1 MARLTGPPDRSL
13 EVQIVSYE
21 FDPDGSAAARYDDFD
36 ANWLLIHMT
45 ADDGQRQWSA
55 TQPAFLTWELHS
67 LVSWLRAW
75 ADRVP
80 YVEQDTGGIEP
91 NLHFEAKDL
100 GSEVIIRAVFDLE
113 FNPPERRSRDTY
125 EGAVAI
131 DFEPG
136 VDGIHAFADELEE
149 ALRAFPI
156 RLRQADGYAMGE
168 IRLLGVSPEFVQAGP
183 GTSPPGSSLS
193 ADGSPVCMH
202 RPGEQVQI
210 ENFTLRVLGNVAT
223 PSSAWGAGELIAPDG
238 GKAYLVWSVFPNTQ
252 PGVIRGWRPMDGQ
265 QWGTWHVSLG
275 AEVRTPDDLHRQV
288 ALVLPELER
297 RWEAWRQR
305 FSGHDQ

>member
-1 MARLTGPPDRSL
+1 
-13 EVQIVSYE
+13 VCYE
-21 FDPDGSAAARYDDFD
+21 FDPDGSAAARYDDYD

-45 ADDGQRQWSA
+45 ANDGQRQWSA
-55 TQPAFLTWELHS
+55 IQPAFLTWELHS
-67 LVSWLRAW
+67 LVRWLRAW

-91 NLHFEAKDL
+91 NLHFEAKGL

-136 VDGIHAFADELEE
+136 VAGIHTFADEIED

-156 RLRQADGYAMGE
+156 RLRQADGPAMRE
-168 IRLLGVSPEFVQAGP
+168 IRWLGVSPEFVQAGP
-183 GTSPPGSSLS
+183 GTSPPSSSLS
-193 ADGSPVCMH
+193 ADGSPGNTY

-210 ENFTLRVLGNVAT
+210 ETFLLRVYGNVAT
-223 PSSAWGAGELIAPDG
+223 PSSAWGEGELIAPNG
-238 GKAYLVWSVFPNTQ
+238 GKAYLVWTVFPDAQ
-252 PGVIRGWRPMDGQ
+252 PDVIRGWRPMDRQ
-265 QWGTWHVSLG
+265 QWGTWYVSLG
-275 AEVRTPDDLHRQV
+275 TEVRTPDDLRRQV
-288 ALVLPELER
+288 ALILPELER
-297 RWEAWRQR
+297 RWEAWRQKV
-305 FSGHDQ
+305 SAQSQ